1 MNASTNKLRRARLA
15 SVLLSL
21 ALLAVAAP
29 TLAQSPQGQS
39 ACQSGTCG
47 G

>member
-1 MNASTNKLRRARLA
+1 MNASTNKLRRTRLA

-29 TLAQSPQGQS
+29 TLAQNPQGQS
-39 ACQSGTCG
+39 ACQATSCG